1 MSRFASEDGVALQ
14 PISAAA
20 EATRPSGDASQL
32 IAPASMSKDDNE
44 SGSDKTR
51 VEEGVDDADMGTSY
65 RRTIFDLL
73 KRQPPLPP
81 PRSFDEAPEIAL
93 ARASFLSVLTFWW
106 LQPLLVLGYRR
117 DLSEFDLPKMDPTRE
132 SSLLADKFEHHFE
145 ERRRQ
150 IEEWNNALDDGTY
163 KPTTLE
169 RFRWR
174 MLHRFGFGSA
184 DGKRKLGLTWALSD
198 TFAWTFW
205 SAGLFKIV
213 GDVAQVTS
221 PLVVR
226 EIIHFVQRS
235 YYASRG
241 VEGYVMPHLGKGV
254 GWAFA
259 LFCLQIVYTVCTA
272 QTFSRGGACGILARA
287 ALIAAVYRRSM
298 VMSGKSRVT
307 ITNSKLVS
315 HISTDISRIEFAGQ
329 FFHFSYTA
337 CLQLVLVI
345 IILLTQIGYS
355 ALAGVAIVAIAI
367 PFQTFAMRRMY
378 QMRQKSMRFT
388 DERIKTISEV
398 LMGIKVIKMFA
409 WEVPYMAKVHSLRK
423 KELFGIRQLLVIRAF
438 TQAIAMSIPTLAA
451 VVVFATYSATGHR
464 QSPAEIWT
472 SLSLLNLLRM
482 PLMLLPNSLS
492 AITDAHSALQR
503 LLPVFLSERL
513 PETFRIDKELE
524 NAIEARECSFT
535 WETSS
540 PPSTS
545 AEKSK
550 KKQSKKVRN
559 AEKQLSPQ
567 AREERPP
574 STIENI
580 SLVVPRGQL
589 LCVVGAV
596 GSGKS
601 SLLQGLIGEMRKTK
615 GSVVFDFDMLPNGDL
630 TQIGEKGI
638 TLSGGQRQRVS
649 IARTLYQDADIVLLD
664 DPLSAVDAHVGAH
677 LLVTHALHV
686 LPLADRII
694 VMENG
699 MIAEQGTY
707 DQLMADDGHFARLAR
722 EFGTGDTKTEPAK
735 DGDDNEDVEENQMD
749 RAEGTGQGK
758 DRKVGSTKA
767 LMQKEERVVGG
778 VQKSTYLG
786 YLKAANG
793 VVTAPLLAMT
803 MTLMCAALIL
813 SNFSLVWWQR
823 EQWNKSESF
832 YSGLYAGLGIAQA
845 LAVFAM
851 GAASVLLGSTAS
863 VTLHRG
869 AVERIIRAPMS
880 FFDTT
885 PLGRVQNRL
894 SKDVDSVDNRLND
907 SLRMTLATAAQ
918 IFGSFIIIAI
928 VSQYFLI
935 AVAICLGLYWF
946 LSKFYRASARA
957 IKRHDNVLRSDMYAW
972 FSESLA
978 GMATIRA
985 YQESARF
992 IDGLQER
999 IDRENRALLLTVYN
1013 QRWLAIRLDLM
1024 GALLTIT
1031 VSAIAVGQRTN
1042 LSPSIIGL
1050 ALSTILAI
1058 QQALSMMIRQ
1068 STEVENNM
1076 ASAERLLFYSN
1087 ELEQERPAIIE
1098 ENAPPAG
1105 WPANGSLEIDR
1116 AVMSYRPGLP
1126 PVLAGLSLRVGGGEK
1141 IGVVGRTGAGKSS
1154 IMMALFRIVE
1164 LTSGRISIDGIDIS
1178 KIGLTQLRDKLAIIP
1193 QDALLFNGTLRS
1205 NLDPFSVYED
1215 RVLWDALRRAW
1226 LVERETLDQADRA
1239 GASSKFSLDTPIE
1252 DEGSNLSVGERSL
1265 VSLARALVKDSKIVV
1280 LDEAT
1285 ASVDAETDQRIQA
1298 TIVNEFADKT
1308 LLVIA
1313 HRLRTVISYDR
1324 ILVMS
1329 HGKVE
1334 AFDTP
1339 LNLFDEH
1346 GTFHSLAEA
1355 HLSDGDQK
1363 QHHEPQAERYEE
1375 GKEQSHQNLDSK
1387 DERSLAN
1394 KLAHESEKAKEEKK
1408 ADRKAN
1414 DPLEQDLPTEAARK
1428 HGNEPSKG
1436 AKIDE
1441 QLMLEEQE
1449 ELKRKGKA

>member
-1 MSRFASEDGVALQ
+1 MSRPQGYEDDVAMQ
-14 PISAAA
+14 AVNSANLP
-20 EATRPSGDASQL
+20 TRPSGDENDESQL
-32 IAPASMSKDDNE
+32 IAPLSKHKAEDE
-44 SGSDKTR
+44 SGSEKTR
-51 VEEGVDDADMGTSY
+51 VDDGADEADKGSQPSY
-65 RRTIFDLL
+65 NRTIFDIFN
-73 KRQPPLPP
+73 RRPP
-81 PRSFDEAPEIAL
+81 PPPPTSFDDADEIGL
-93 ARASFLSVLTFWW
+93 ARASFLSQLTFWW
-106 LQPLLVLGYRR
+106 IQPLLVLGYRR
-117 DLSEFDLPKMDPTRE
+117 ELSEFDLPKMDASRE
-132 SSLLADKFEHHFE
+132 ASLLADTFEQHFE
-145 ERRRQ
+145 RRKRQ
-150 IEEWNNALDDGTY
+150 TEDWNAALDGGTY
-163 KPTTLE
+163 KPTSFK
-169 RFRWR
+169 RWQWR
-174 MLHRFGFGSA
+174 MRQQLGLGSA
-184 DGKRKLGLTWALSD
+184 DGKRQIGITWALSD

-226 EIIHFVQRS
+226 ELIHFVQRS

-241 VEGYVMPHLGKGV
+241 VAGYDMPHLGKGI

-259 LFCLQIVYTVCTA
+259 LFCLQLVYSVCTA
-272 QTFSRGGACGILARA
+272 QTFSRGGAVGILARA
-287 ALIAAVYRRSM
+287 ALIAATYRRSM

-315 HISTDISRIEFAGQ
+315 HISTDISRVEFAGQ

-337 CLQLVLVI
+337 CLQLLLVI
-345 IILLTQIGYS
+345 VILLTQIGYS
-355 ALAGVAIVAIAI
+355 ALAGVAIVAVAI
-367 PFQTFAMRRMY
+367 PFQTSAMRHMY
-378 QMRQKSMRFT
+378 QMRQHSMRFT
-388 DERIKTISEV
+388 DERIKTISEI
-398 LMGIKVIKMFA
+398 LMGIKVIKMFS
-409 WEVPYMAKVHSLRK
+409 WEVPYMAKVHQLRRS
-423 KELFGIRQLLVIRAF
+423 ELRGIRQLLVIRAF

-513 PETFRIDKELE
+513 PETFRVDKSLE
-524 NAIEARECSFT
+524 FAIEARDCSFT

-540 PPSTS
+540 PPSTDVT
-545 AEKSK
+545 KSK
-550 KKQSKKVRN
+550 KKGAKKVKE
-559 AEKQLSPQ
+559 AEKQAADQ
-567 AREERPP
+567 ARDERPP
-574 STIENI
+574 STIEDI

-615 GSVVFDFDMLPNGDL
+615 GSVVFGGNVGYCAQTPWSQNTTIRENIIFGQPFDESRYWECVRASCLLADFDVLPNGDL

-649 IARTLYQDADIVLLD
+649 IARTLYQDADIILLD

-677 LLVTHALHV
+677 LVSNVLQGVLREKTRVLVTHALHV

-699 MIAEQGTY
+699 RVAEQGTY
-707 DQLMADDGHFARLAR
+707 DELMADEGHFAKLAR
-722 EFGTGDTKTEPAK
+722 EFGTGEKKNKSSDEQ
-735 DGDDNEDVEENQMD
+735 NEGEEGEKEGEKQD
-749 RAEGTGQGK
+749 KAEGTGEGK

-767 LMQKEERVVGG
+767 LMQKEERVVGK

-793 VVTAPLLAMT
+793 LVTAPLLAVTMT
-803 MTLMCAALIL
+803 MMCAALIL

-832 YSGLYAGLGIAQA
+832 YSGLYAGLGVAQA

-869 AVERIIRAPMS
+869 ALERIIRAPMS

-885 PLGRVQNRL
+885 PLGRIQNRL

-928 VSQYFLI
+928 VSQWFLI
-935 AVAICLGLYWF
+935 AAAACLVLFWF

-985 YQESARF
+985 YQESPRF
-992 IDGLQER
+992 ITGLQDR

-1013 QRWLAIRLDLM
+1013 QRWLAIRLDFM

-1031 VSAIAVGQRTN
+1031 VSAIAVGQRRN

-1050 ALSTILAI
+1050 ALSTILSI

-1076 ASAERLLFYSN
+1076 ASAERLLYYQN
-1087 ELEQERPAIIE
+1087 ELEQERQAVISD
-1098 ENAPPAG
+1098 NAPPPE
-1105 WPANGSLEIDR
+1105 WPAAGSIEIER

-1126 PVLAGLSLRVGGGEK
+1126 PVLQGLSLHVRGGEK

-1164 LTSGRISIDGIDIS
+1164 LSSGRISIDGIDIS

-1215 RVLWDALRRAW
+1215 RTLWDALRRAW
-1226 LVERETLDQADRA
+1226 LVEREESDGLDRTGQN
-1239 GASSKFSLDTPIE
+1239 GNKFNLDMPIE
-1252 DEGSNLSVGERSL
+1252 DEGGNLSVGERSL

-1285 ASVDAETDQRIQA
+1285 ASVDAETDKKIQD

-1313 HRLRTVISYDR
+1313 HRLRTVISYDK

-1329 HGKVE
+1329 HGQVE

-1339 LNLFDEH
+1339 LRLYDEH
-1346 GTFHSLAEA
+1346 GTFHSLCV
-1355 HLSDGDQK
+1355 
-1363 QHHEPQAERYEE
+1363 
-1375 GKEQSHQNLDSK
+1375 QSGISREDI
-1387 DERSLAN
+1387 ETCRVT
-1394 KLAHESEKAKEEKK
+1394 
-1408 ADRKAN
+1408 
-1414 DPLEQDLPTEAARK
+1414 P
-1428 HGNEPSKG
+1428 
-1436 AKIDE
+1436 
-1441 QLMLEEQE
+1441 
-1449 ELKRKGKA
+1449 